1 MKKILSTLAAIF
13 LGLFIALAPAPV
25 FAEKCTCDSSGKEGV
40 TTSILGEPGRNERG
54 DKVNCTCDDGSGS
67 SVISVLNTVLDI
79 MTVGIGII
87 GAIGITI
94 VGIQYMTAAD
104 NEEQTR
110 KAKRRMFEIVI
121 GFAVYVLVYAL
132 LKWLLPGFGP

>member
-1 MKKILSTLAAIF
+1 MKKILSILTAIF
-13 LGLFIALAPAPV
+13 FGVFVTLAPAPV
-25 FAEKCTCDSSGKEGV
+25 FAAACTEDQLENGCVS
-40 TTSILGEPGRNERG
+40 TAILGGG
-54 DKVNCTCDDGSGS
+54 CTCDDGSGS

-87 GAIGITI
+87 GAIGITV

-121 GFAVYVLVYAL
+121 GFAVYVLIYAL
-132 LKWLLPGFGP
+132 LKWLLPNFGP